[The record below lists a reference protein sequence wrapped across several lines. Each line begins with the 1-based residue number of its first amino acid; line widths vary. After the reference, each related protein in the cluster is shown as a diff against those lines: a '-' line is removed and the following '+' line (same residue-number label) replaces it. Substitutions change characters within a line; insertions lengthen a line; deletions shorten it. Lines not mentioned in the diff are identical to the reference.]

1 MDSAPPG
8 DIRVADPHA
17 VIEALVRRPFFWRP
31 DRALPL
37 VLVVGRDGGPFDA
50 ARRLAAPFEDS
61 LPHATVRAGE
71 HDTLDELVAALAG
84 EHGQLGKPVGG
95 SFLPP
100 PRFPLVQF
108 VLWARRQR
116 DEPSP
121 GVAWPPDPRSRTGQE
136 EFKDRLKDWRRG
148 RYGGDRGRRTAA
160 DFLGRAATTWV
171 PVGTLAAWWLGGS
184 SDLVGLIPWA
194 LGVLV
199 AVIGTAIQAMLSI
212 RGSFFNGWFG
222 KQPYLTRKRFERL
235 PKYALRIA
243 GASDAEVERLLVHAL
258 CQDLRQAYQKWLIPW
273 PSWGRGLYAMLVLDA
288 RWSGDVN
295 ERFLR
300 TLEETVEETGLLPP
314 LLVLAAVPES
324 FAPGSRPVTAGPLA
338 DLPALVTTWRTAAR
352 RRVPPLRLMVRA
364 PATPPDDDY
373 RPRLLGSRMRAIGYW
388 CVMALLLIGPVVLL
402 GRIQQDRNAHC
413 GGLSWVERTGGE
425 CVGVVNADGPAPGGL
440 FSSKE
445 ITELVARIDHNN
457 ALAREA
463 GTYVSVVLFGE
474 YSVAQDRN
482 DSAFVGAR
490 AELTAVEEYQRGVS
504 GAPRLQV
511 LVANAGTN
519 FQQGRRTAELV
530 SEMAAEDPRV
540 LGVIGFQRSVRGVK
554 EAIGTLHEA
563 KIPMLVTTATADRL
577 GYLPDGAGG
586 SGPGYPSPY
595 VFRLGPSNQ
604 RQARL
609 AARFAH
615 DRLLDG
621 VDRPS
626 AVIVQDQTDDDDY
639 TNNLADDYAEE
650 AGAVGI
656 TVGDRVAYKDRG
668 TGMDL
673 AVSRACAQG
682 PDLLLYAGRA
692 ADFLDFLRYVEG
704 KDCGRAP
711 IKVLAGDD
719 VIKAV
724 ANSGAVIGDYR
735 RVRVYYAALASREL
749 WRGGA
754 ATPTGFVQSLLDARD
769 PKHPNESDDNLILSY
784 DAAKLF
790 YERVNAA
797 YRGGLPSRGDVL
809 YQISLVSP
817 RDRWNGSSGVIS
829 FGAAAHEPEDKAIA
843 ILRVNDSGGSEVA
856 VRCGRLATTEP
867 QDTREICRDLD
878 GDAGERT
885 ATNAPVAAP
894 SARPPVNP
902 PVNPPVGPVAS
913 ASTREEAAGPGR

>member
-1 MDSAPPG
+1 M
-8 DIRVADPHA
+8 ADPHA
-17 VIEALVRRPFFWRP
+17 VIETLVRRPFFWRS
-31 DRALPL
+31 DRPLPL
-37 VLVVGRDGGPFDA
+37 VLVVGRDGGAFDA

-61 LPHATVRAGE
+61 LPQATVRAGE
-71 HDTLDELVAALAG
+71 YDTLRELVEALAG
-84 EHGQLGKPVGG
+84 EHGELGKPVGG

-116 DEPSP
+116 EEPPSGEPVDVP
-121 GVAWPPDPRSRTGQE
+121 GRTWPPDPQSRTGQE
-136 EFKDRLKDWRRG
+136 EFKERLKDWRRG

-171 PVGTLAAWWLGGS
+171 PVGTLAAWSLGGA

-199 AVIGTAIQAMLSI
+199 AVVGTLIQAMLSI
-212 RGSFFNGWFG
+212 RGSFFNGWFR
-222 KQPYLTRKRFERL
+222 KQPYLTRKPFERL

-243 GASDAEVERLLVHAL
+243 DASEEEVERLLVHAL

-295 ERFLR
+295 ERLLR

-314 LLVLAAVPES
+314 LLVLAAVPDS
-324 FAPGSRPVTAGPLA
+324 FAPGSRPVTAGRMS
-338 DLPALVTTWRTAAR
+338 DLSTLVASWRTAAR
-352 RRVPPLRLMVRA
+352 RRVPPLRLMVSA
-364 PATPPDDDY
+364 PAIPPDDDY
-373 RPRLLGSRMRAIGYW
+373 RPRLLGSRLRAIGYW

-413 GGLSWVERTGGE
+413 GGLSWVERMDKE
-425 CVGVVNADGPAPGGL
+425 CVGVVNADGPTPDGL
-440 FSSKE
+440 FSSDE
-445 ITELVARIDHNN
+445 ITKLVARIDHNN
-457 ALAREA
+457 DLARQA

-474 YSVAQDRN
+474 YSVAQDQN

-519 FQQGRRTAELV
+519 FHRGRRTAELV

-540 LGVIGFQRSVRGVK
+540 LGVIGFQRSVRGVE
-554 EAIGTLHEA
+554 EAIRTLHTA

-577 GYLPDGAGG
+577 GYLADDPARSG
-586 SGPGYPSPY
+586 SGYTSPY
-595 VFRLGPSNQ
+595 VFRLGPSNR

-609 AARFAH
+609 AARYARH
-615 DRLLDG
+615 RLLG
-621 VDRPS
+621 RVPKPS
-626 AVIVQDQTDDDDY
+626 AVVVQDQTDDDNY
-639 TNNLADDYAEE
+639 TNNLADDYADE
-650 AGAVGI
+650 ARAVGI
-656 TVGDRVAYKDRG
+656 TVSDRVAYKDRG

-673 AVSRACAQG
+673 AVSRACGHG

-692 ADFLDFLRYVEG
+692 ADFLDFLRYIEG
-704 KDCGRAP
+704 KDCGKEP

-724 ANSGAVIGDYR
+724 ANSGPVIGDYR
-735 RVRVYYAALASREL
+735 RVQVYYAALASREL
-749 WRGGA
+749 WRGGTVA
-754 ATPTGFVQSLLDARD
+754 PTGFVQSLLSGRH
-769 PKHPNESDDNLILSY
+769 PKESDDNLILSY

-829 FGAAAHEPEDKAIA
+829 FGAAAHEPEDKTIA
-843 ILRVNDSGGSEVA
+843 IMKVNDAGRSEVA
-856 VRCGRLATTEP
+856 YRCGRLATTEP
-867 QDTREICRDLD
+867 EEGKEKNGEERICPNLD
-878 GDAGERT
+878 GDAGER
-885 ATNAPVAAP
+885 AARNAPAAVP
-894 SARPPVNP
+894 SA
-902 PVNPPVGPVAS
+902 GPS
-913 ASTREEAAGPGR
+913 APARQDAAGSGR

>member
-1 MDSAPPG
+1 M
-8 DIRVADPHA
+8 ADPHT
-17 VIEALVRRPFFWRP
+17 VIEALVRRPFFWRS
-31 DRALPL
+31 DRPLPL
-37 VLVVGRDGGPFDA
+37 VLVVGRDGGAFDT
-50 ARRLAAPFEDS
+50 ARRLATPFEDS
-61 LPHATVRAGE
+61 LPQATVRAGE
-71 HDTLDELVAALAG
+71 FDTLRDLVEALAG
-84 EHGQLGKPVGG
+84 ERGQLGKPVGG

-116 DEPSP
+116 EEPPP
-121 GVAWPPDPRSRTGQE
+121 GEPADAPGRTWPPDPQSRTGQE
-136 EFKDRLKDWRRG
+136 AFKERLKDWRRG

-160 DFLGRAATTWV
+160 DFIGRAATTWV
-171 PVGTLAAWWLGGS
+171 PVGTLAAWGLGGA

-199 AVIGTAIQAMLSI
+199 AVVGTLIQAMLSI
-212 RGSFFNGWFG
+212 RGSLFNGWFR
-222 KQPYLTRKRFERL
+222 KQPYLTRKPFERMA
-235 PKYALRIA
+235 KYALRIA
-243 GASDAEVERLLVHAL
+243 DASEAEVERLLVHAL
-258 CQDLRQAYQKWLIPW
+258 CRDLRQAYQKWVIPW

-324 FAPGSRPVTAGPLA
+324 FAPGPRPVTGGRLA
-338 DLPALVTTWRTAAR
+338 ELPSLVAAWRTAAR
-352 RRVPPLRLMVRA
+352 RRVPPLRLMVSA
-364 PATPPDDDY
+364 PAVPPDDDH
-373 RPRLLGSRMRAIGYW
+373 RPRLLGSRMRAVGYW
-388 CVMALLLIGPVVLL
+388 CLMALLVIGPVVLL

-413 GGLSWVERTGGE
+413 GGLSWVERDGRE
-425 CVGVVNADGPAPGGL
+425 CVGVVNADGPAPDGI
-440 FSSKE
+440 FSSGD
-445 ITELVARIDHNN
+445 ITKLVARIDRNN

-463 GTYVSVVLFGE
+463 GTFVSVVLFGE
-474 YSVAQDRN
+474 YSVAQDQN

-519 FQQGRRTAELV
+519 FRQGRRTAELV

-540 LGVIGFQRSVRGVK
+540 LGVIGFQRSVRGVE
-554 EAIGTLHEA
+554 EAMRTLHTA

-577 GYLPDGAGG
+577 GYLPDDPSRAG
-586 SGPGYPSPY
+586 SGGYPSPY

-609 AARFAH
+609 AARFARH
-615 DRLLDG
+615 RLLGG
-621 VDRPS
+621 VRKPS
-626 AVIVQDQTDDDDY
+626 AVVVQDRTDDDNY
-639 TNNLADDYAEE
+639 TNNLADDYADE
-650 AGAVGI
+650 AAAVGI
-656 TVGDRVAYKDRG
+656 TVGDRVAYQDRG

-673 AVSRACAQG
+673 AVSRACAHG

-704 KDCGRAP
+704 KDCGKEP
-711 IKVLAGDD
+711 IRVLAGDD

-724 ANSGAVIGDYR
+724 ANRGAEIGDYR
-735 RVRVYYAALASREL
+735 RVQVYYAALASREL
-749 WRGGA
+749 WRDGA
-754 ATPTGFVQSLLDARD
+754 VAPTGFVQGLLSGRH
-769 PKHPNESDDNLILSY
+769 PKESDDNLILSY

-797 YRGGLPSRGDVL
+797 YRGGPPSRGDLL

-829 FGAAAHEPEDKAIA
+829 FGAAAHEPEDKTIA
-843 ILRVNDSGGSEVA
+843 IMKVTGSGRSEVA
-856 VRCGRLATTEP
+856 YRCGRLATTEP
-867 QDTREICRDLD
+867 EGGEEKNSEEKICPDLD
-878 GDAGERT
+878 GDDRER
-885 ATNAPVAAP
+885 AARNAPAAIP
-894 SARPPVNP
+894 SA
-902 PVNPPVGPVAS
+902 GP
-913 ASTREEAAGPGR
+913 STLSLRDAAGPGR

>member
-1 MDSAPPG
+1 M
-8 DIRVADPHA
+8 ADPHA
-17 VIEALVRRPFFWRP
+17 VIEALVRRPFFWRS
-31 DRALPL
+31 DRPLPL
-37 VLVVGRDGGPFDA
+37 VLVVGRDGGAFDA
-50 ARRLAAPFEDS
+50 ARRLAAPFEDF
-61 LPHATVRAGE
+61 LPQATVRAGE
-71 HDTLDELVAALAG
+71 YDTLRELVEALAG

-116 DEPSP
+116 EEPPP
-121 GVAWPPDPRSRTGQE
+121 GEPVDVPGRIWPPDPQSRTGQE
-136 EFKDRLKDWRRG
+136 AFKERLKDWRRG

-171 PVGTLAAWWLGGS
+171 PVGTLAAWSLGGA

-199 AVIGTAIQAMLSI
+199 AVVGTLIQAMLSI
-212 RGSFFNGWFG
+212 RGSFFNGWFR
-222 KQPYLTRKRFERL
+222 KQPYLARKPFERL

-243 GASDAEVERLLVHAL
+243 NASEAEVERLLVHAL

-300 TLEETVEETGLLPP
+300 TLEESVEETGLLPP
-314 LLVLAAVPES
+314 LLVMAAVPES
-324 FAPGSRPVTAGPLA
+324 FAPGHRPVTAGRLA
-338 DLPALVTTWRTAAR
+338 DLPALVAAWRTAAR
-352 RRVPPLRLMVRA
+352 RRVPPLRLMVS
-364 PATPPDDDY
+364 TPEMPVDDDY
-373 RPRLLGSRMRAIGYW
+373 RPHLLAPRLRAVGYW

-413 GGLSWVERTGGE
+413 GGLSWVERIGKE
-425 CVGVVNADGPAPGGL
+425 CVGVVNADGPSPDGL
-440 FSSKE
+440 FPSKE
-445 ITELVARIDHNN
+445 ITKLVAQIDQNN

-474 YSVAQDRN
+474 YSVAQDQN

-490 AELTAVEEYQRGVS
+490 AELTAVQEYQQGVS

-519 FQQGRRTAELV
+519 FDQGRRTAELV

-540 LGVIGFQRSVRGVK
+540 LGVIGFQRSVSGV
-554 EAIGTLHEA
+554 EDAIQTLHTA

-577 GYLPDGAGG
+577 GYVPDGSAG
-586 SGPGYPSPY
+586 SDYPSPY
-595 VFRLGPSNQ
+595 VFRLGSSNR

-609 AARFAH
+609 AVRFARE
-615 DRLLDG
+615 RLLG
-621 VDRPS
+621 
-626 AVIVQDQTDDDDY
+626 AVAEPTAVVVKDQTDNDNY
-639 TNNLADDYAEE
+639 TNNLADDYVSEARAAKIRIAES
-650 AGAVGI
+650 VP
-656 TVGDRVAYKDRG
+656 YKDRG
-668 TGMDL
+668 TGMDM
-673 AVSRACAQG
+673 AVSRACG
-682 PDLLLYAGRA
+682 RRPDLLLYAGRA

-704 KDCGRAP
+704 KDCGKEQ

-724 ANSGAVIGDYR
+724 ANSGAMIGDYR
-735 RVRVYYAALASREL
+735 RVQVYYAALASREL
-749 WRGGA
+749 WRDGA
-754 ATPTGFVQSLLDARD
+754 AAPTGFVQGLLGGRHA
-769 PKHPNESDDNLILSY
+769 KESDDNLILSY
-784 DAAKLF
+784 DAVKLF

-829 FGAAAHEPEDKAIA
+829 FGATVHEPENKAIA
-843 ILRVNDSGGSEVA
+843 ILKVTDSGKSEVA

-867 QDTREICRDLD
+867 EDTRSICLDLD
-878 GDAGERT
+878 GERT
-885 ATNAPVAAP
+885 AQDAPAAVSPPASSTASSGSRPGSRPASP
-894 SARPPVNP
+894 SAPP
-902 PVNPPVGPVAS
+902 A
-913 ASTREEAAGPGR
+913 RDAADSGR